1 MGKQFLNADANR
13 NASWREEE
21 RSGTERAR
29 TDRPQNLW
37 IADDEGLILLVPNGN
52 YPHFSER
59 LDAPSRV
66 SSVVWM
72 GCNSRAGGVVVEV
85 GRVRMRRNGFLGFF
99 RSSSSRISTFFPQLG
114 IVPLDRAPL
123 LRPLDRVRR
132 PRQVGHPGFPVPY
145 RYSYR
150 LVLGSAR
157 TN

>member
-72 GCNSRAGGVVVEV
+72 GCNSRAGGVVVGV

-99 RSSSSRISTFFPQLG
+99 RSSSSRISTFFPNWG
-114 IVPLDRAPL
+114 SCPWIVRLSYGLWIEFDVH
-123 LRPLDRVRR
+123 VRWDTLVF
-132 PRQVGHPGFPVPY
+132 QFPTGTLIDL
-145 RYSYR
+145 S
-150 LVLGSAR
+150 
-157 TN
+157 